1 MILDEEIR
9 SLLRNFSGHEIA
21 STLAEQLDDPG
32 IIVAALSGDTIW
44 SVRYEVCFG
53 YRVRRD
59 KIRVL
64 RRLREL
70 AHTRIEWERR
80 WPCRLVI
87 YILASPLVVEEIF
100 RALDAVSQPQAAVRV
115 PPKRRSR

>member
-1 MILDEEIR
+1 MILDEAVR
-9 SLLRNFSGHEIA
+9 GLLRTFSGHEIA

-32 IIVAALSGDTIW
+32 IVVAAMSGDTIW

-53 YRVRRD
+53 YRARRD

-70 AHTRIEWERR
+70 TQTRIEWERR

-87 YILASPLVVEEIF
+87 YVLATPLLMDEIF
-100 RALDAVSQPQAAVRV
+100 RGLDAVDQRQIAVRV